1 MNYSTDLFWTTR
13 KDGIWR
19 GPGHGCGDP
28 YEEGYQRVIEASYKP
43 RTASSSFDTTEAP
56 TMGAEGESGL
66 EESMQ
71 HARSRASETDYGVQ
85 GLG

>member
-28 YEEGYQRVIEASYKP
+28 YEGYQRVIEASYKP
-43 RTASSSFDTTEAP
+43 RAASSSFDTDGDAHHGGRGGVGT
-56 TMGAEGESGL
+56 GGG
-66 EESMQ
+66 
-71 HARSRASETDYGVQ
+71 HATCSLARE
-85 GLG
+85 